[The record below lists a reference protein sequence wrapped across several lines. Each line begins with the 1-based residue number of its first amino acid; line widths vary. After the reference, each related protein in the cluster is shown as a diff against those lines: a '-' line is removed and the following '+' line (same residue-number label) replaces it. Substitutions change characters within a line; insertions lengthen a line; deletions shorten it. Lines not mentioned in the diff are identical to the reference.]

1 MILSNFSF
9 IFANNFSDIE
19 NHWAKSE
26 IESWLEKGLI
36 EGYSDGTFRPDNN
49 ITRAEFITLTNRAFG
64 YIKKDTVGFSD
75 VSSDDWFYGE
85 VAKSKAAGY
94 ISGYPDGTM
103 KPNNPIS
110 RQEVASII
118 VRMLDLEENTKAAE
132 RFVDYDK
139 IPAWSRSYVGA
150 VSVANIMKGYPDGTF
165 KAENFIKRAEA
176 VVALEKAMEQVSE
189 SDVITYDEPGTY
201 GSSKDIETID
211 KDVFISA
218 DGVILQNVLIKG
230 NLTLDKKIGEGDVT
244 LKNVTVEEDTFIYG
258 GGENSVIIDNSNLNR
273 LTVDKENN
281 KIRVVYSGST
291 TVKEINIKS
300 EAKLEVSDKSTIE
313 VLNIDAAAKVVGKG
327 TIKEANVNVSGVSF
341 EKEPDK
347 LEKAEGVKVEIIG
360 ETEEKEKDV
369 SGGGGGGGSSS
380 TIRVKTISIEQESQ
394 TLSIGTKF
402 QLSVKFNPAN
412 PTNKKVSWSSSDEDI
427 ATVDNT
433 GLVETKNVGT
443 ATIKVTSEDGG
454 KTDIIEITVNIAQE

>member
-9 IFANNFSDIE
+9 IFASNFSDIE

-26 IESWLEKGLI
+26 IESWIEKGLI

-49 ITRAEFITLTNRAFG
+49 ITRAEFMTLINRAFG
-64 YIKKDTVGFSD
+64 YIKEDTVGFSD
-75 VSSDDWFYGE
+75 VSSDDWFYSE
-85 VAKSKAAGY
+85 VAKAKAAGY

-118 VRMLDLEENTKAAE
+118 VRMLGLEENTKAAE
-132 RFVDYDK
+132 NFVDYGK
-139 IPAWSRSYVGA
+139 IPAWSRGYVGA
-150 VSVANIMKGYPDGTF
+150 VSVVNIMKGYPDGTF
-165 KAENFIKRAEA
+165 KAEDFIKRAEA
-176 VVALEKAMEQVSE
+176 VIALGKAMEYTE
-189 SDVITYDEPGTY
+189 DVIIYDKPGTY
-201 GSSKDIETID
+201 GSSKGIETID

-258 GGENSVIIDNSNLNR
+258 GGKNSIIIDNSNLNR
-273 LTVDKENN
+273 ITINKENN
-281 KIRVVYSGST
+281 KIRIVYSGST

-300 EAKLEVSDKSTIE
+300 EAKLEASDKSIIE
-313 VLNIDAAAKVVGKG
+313 VLNVDAAAKVVGKG

-347 LEKAEGVKVEIIG
+347 LEKAEGIKVEIIG

-369 SGGGGGGGSSS
+369 SGGDRDGDSSS

-394 TLSIGTKF
+394 TLPIGTKF

-412 PTNKKVSWSSSDEDI
+412 PTNKKVSWSSSDEAI
-427 ATVDNT
+427 ATEDNT
-433 GLVETKNVGT
+433 GLVETKNIGT

-454 KTDIIEITVNIAQE
+454 KTDTIEITVNIAQE